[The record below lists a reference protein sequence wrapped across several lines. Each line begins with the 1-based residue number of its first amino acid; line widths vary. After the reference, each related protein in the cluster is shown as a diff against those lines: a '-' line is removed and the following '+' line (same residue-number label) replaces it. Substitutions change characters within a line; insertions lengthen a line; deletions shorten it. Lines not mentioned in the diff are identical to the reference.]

1 MIFPKGNESRH
12 LSLNPRAMYASAENL
27 QKAKTKVLTVC
38 IVSTPS
44 HMLKLPCLEQL
55 NLFSFL

>member
-1 MIFPKGNESRH
+1 
-12 LSLNPRAMYASAENL
+12 MYASAENL

-55 NLFSFL
+55 NLFSFLWGYLPNAYIKEFY